1 MYIAH
6 EKKKLLAVYQL
17 TERFQD
23 KMQQVMTKCRKL
35 ETYDD
40 MLPVIAE
47 ELSNGCFRLY
57 ICDENGFQKSSNY
70 VKKNEDWI
78 LEPEYVKKNWSWRPY
93 FLENII
99 RMSYEKKG
107 ILSDLYNDIETGEN
121 IRTFSYPIDN
131 MHYIFLDISYSFL
144 YERDVL

>member
-1 MYIAH
+1 
-6 EKKKLLAVYQL
+6 
-17 TERFQD
+17 
-23 KMQQVMTKCRKL
+23 
-35 ETYDD
+35 

-47 ELSNGCFRLY
+47 ELSNVCFRLY